1 MQKSFDY
8 IPLIIYIGIKD
19 ENIDIIIQFIKKDS
33 NKEKNF
39 INAITSDI
47 KYLNTLCIICK
58 ETL

>member
-33 NKEKNF
+33 NKEKDF

-47 KYLNTLCIICK
+47 VI
-58 ETL
+58 